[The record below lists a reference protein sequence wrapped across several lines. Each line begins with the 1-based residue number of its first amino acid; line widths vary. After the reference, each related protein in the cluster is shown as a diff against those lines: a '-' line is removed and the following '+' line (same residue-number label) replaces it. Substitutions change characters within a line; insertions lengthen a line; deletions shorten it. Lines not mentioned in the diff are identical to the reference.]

1 MWHRRH
7 VVVTSSSCRR
17 HLPNVWSKK
26 FGKKLPGKANQIFKK
41 LQIENE
47 CLRYPQQLHAFNMIQ
62 DMPIISQSQDV
73 PFHSTWRAWHL
84 WHLKHCNPKFAMKH
98 WNLGSLE
105 LETWKLGSQ
114 IGRGTWL
121 ELGRVELGRP
131 LERVGTC
138 TIVWNWKHSVGS
150 NLSIPL
156 GKNKQTEQEQTT
168 QDDEEKEEKLQRQ
181 TKFCIFEPVPRSSHL
196 GPLSMN
202 LQDSWPSSYKI
213 DTLQNQHFFQFYT
226 CPIPIEISLHHFP
239 TPTDPL
245 TNPN

>member
-1 MWHRRH
+1 
-7 VVVTSSSCRR
+7 
-17 HLPNVWSKK
+17 
-26 FGKKLPGKANQIFKK
+26 

-62 DMPIISQSQDV
+62 DMPTISQSQDV

-138 TIVWNWKHSVGS
+138 TIVWNRKHSVGS
-150 NLSIPL
+150 KPWAFRWGRINKQN
-156 GKNKQTEQEQTT
+156 KNKQHKMMKKRKKNCRGRPSFAFSDLC
-168 QDDEEKEEKLQRQ
+168 QDLA
-181 TKFCIFEPVPRSSHL
+181 IL
-196 GPLSMN
+196 GPYPWISKIHDPLHIK
-202 LQDSWPSSYKI
+202 LTRYKI
-213 DTLQNQHFFQFYT
+213 NILFSSTHAPYL
-226 CPIPIEISLHHFP
+226 
-239 TPTDPL
+239 
-245 TNPN
+245 